1 MNSFGN
7 RLGGTLAALLLLA
20 PLSGKA
26 ADLQPVVPTGPVGEA
41 PNGAA
46 HFRYPL
52 SKFIPTPGPLVLH
65 DQTTTAKISIPMS
78 ARLKAKSVTLTLNY
92 TNSIGLVANTSVLAV
107 RFNETTLAQVRLDP
121 NNPTGSVKVAI
132 PVELLRSGY
141 NMLAL
146 AVSQHNGDP
155 CEDPEAPE
163 LWTEINSA
171 TSSLDIDGDYST
183 AQLHLSDFD
192 QIFSPGIGAAR
203 RLALVTPPAANDSA
217 LISSSALVAEAVA
230 LRAQY
235 ESVELRPA
243 ALASPASWT
252 SDDHV
257 IIGTRDQIG
266 SALGDE
272 ADKIQGPYLSLRALD
287 HRQVQM
293 VVSGKSPQD
302 VATAAR
308 ALAYFNLPFADAPS
322 ATIKAVDDKAG
333 PASRALQPGHLY
345 SFEELGIPTTTLSGV
360 GKQVVALELPLPPD
374 LYAPEQANVD
384 LLLDLDYA
392 AGMGPGSVLNVDVN
406 GKFLHGIALSNENGS
421 AFRGYRIS
429 VPLRDLV
436 GGKNQIGFSVI
447 MRPIRKDKCVGASG
461 RHLATTLSGTSS
473 VSIPDASH
481 VAAQPDLDLMVRTGF
496 PYGGAATAPATIW
509 VSDASLLGAGWTL
522 AGRLAQASGGPLP
535 ALQFAIGGEP
545 PHGAALLIGEA
556 KSLPPR
562 LFQGAMQAFGEA
574 HRMPYSSFDS
584 PQGAEAPGL
593 FDRMWPFGDTPR
605 KPSSPLPAGAIEQ
618 SNDLGDNVI
627 LTAVRADDGHGTTT
641 IVTAS
646 GRERL
651 AAGVQELVSP
661 QYWGQASGD
670 FMMWK
675 GKPDQVVTLRLSPRY
690 QVGSAPTMMSLRF
703 HVSQHPWW
711 WLGGSVLVL
720 VGLAGLTV
728 WLLARRRPRG
738 D

>member
-1 MNSFGN
+1 MKLLCT

-20 PLSGKA
+20 PLFGQA
-26 ADLQPVVPTGPVGEA
+26 ADLQPVFPAGPVGEA
-41 PNGAA
+41 ANGAA
-46 HFRYPL
+46 HYRYPL
-52 SKFIPTPGPLVLH
+52 SKFIPTAGPLVLH
-65 DQTTTAKISIPMS
+65 DQTTTAKISIPVS
-78 ARLKAKSVTLTLNY
+78 ARLKPKSMSVTLNF
-92 TNSIGLVANTSVLAV
+92 TNSIGLIASTSVLAV
-107 RFNETTLAQVRLDP
+107 RFNETTLAQIRLDP
-121 NNPTGSVKVAI
+121 NNPNGSAKVNL
-132 PVELLRSGY
+132 PVELVRPGY
-141 NMLAL
+141 NVLAL
-146 AVSQHNGDP
+146 AVTQHNGDP

-163 LWTEINSA
+163 LWTEINTA
-171 TSSLDIDGDYST
+171 TSVLEIDGDYST

-192 QIFSPGIGAAR
+192 QIFSPGIGAAH
-203 RLALVTPPAANDSA
+203 RLALVTPPLGNDSA
-217 LISSSALVAEAVA
+217 LISSTALVAEAVA

-235 ESVELRPA
+235 ESVELHPA

-252 SDDHV
+252 SEDHV
-257 IIGTRDQIG
+257 IVGTKDQIA

-272 ADKIQGPYLSLRALD
+272 AEKIQGPYLSLRALD

-302 VATAAR
+302 VATAAK
-308 ALAYFNLPFADAPS
+308 ALAYFNVPFADATS
-322 ATIKAVDDKAG
+322 ASVKSVDDKAG
-333 PASRALQPGHLY
+333 GAARALQPGHIY
-345 SFEELGIPTTTLSGV
+345 SFEELGIPTTTLVGV
-360 GKQVVALELPLPPD
+360 GRQQAMLELPLPPD
-374 LYAPEQANVD
+374 LYAPENANVD

-392 AGMGPGSVLNVDVN
+392 AGMGAGSVLNVDVN

-421 AFRGYRIS
+421 AFRDYRIS

-473 VSIPDASH
+473 VSIPEASH
-481 VAAQPDLDLMVRTGF
+481 VAAQPDLDLMARTGF
-496 PYGGAATAPATIW
+496 PFSVATTPTTLW

-535 ALQFAIGGEP
+535 QLQFAVGGEP
-545 PHGAALLIGEA
+545 PHGPALLIGEA

-593 FDRMWPFGDTPR
+593 FDRIWPFGDKPR
-605 KPSSPLPAGAIEQ
+605 KPGSPLPAGSVEQ

-641 IVTAS
+641 IVTA
-646 GRERL
+646 GNRDRL

-661 QYWGQASGD
+661 QYWGQARGD
-670 FMMWK
+670 FMLWK
-675 GKPDQVVTLRLSPRY
+675 GKPDQVTTLRLSPRY
-690 QVGSAPTMMSLRF
+690 QIGSAPAMMGLRF
-703 HVSQHPWW
+703 YVSQHPWW
-711 WLGGSVLVL
+711 WLGGSVIVL
-720 VGLAGLTV
+720 VGLASLTV
-728 WLLARRRPRG
+728 WLLARRRPKE